1 MSYREVIDLV
11 QPSIVRLATGGG
23 SGSGFIIQAMDNW
36 AYVAT
41 NQHVVEDASGTI
53 AARVGDR
60 ATYSGL
66 VVGEDDLYDFAIVWI
81 CCSDDFRALPLVE
94 AGAYFS
100 GDEIGAFGYPL
111 GASEMEA
118 TWGEIDVINS
128 EPNQRG
134 WDLESDLNTTSG
146 NSGGP
151 LLNRDGYVVGI
162 HAGSVRNQP
171 FAKGVSAKAI
181 QERMP
186 LLIAGHT
193 PDSRDL
199 PTIDW
204 KSGVSVSSDGVLE
217 LDITISSSSFSPCD
231 LSTPGGTACKPN
243 VVVYRNGSKYN
254 SVWGYSCDGVDESSR
269 TVWCIDGGGEEHW
282 YYPSSGRLTVKV
294 LTNLPDIRLG
304 DEQWDVC
311 IHDGKPAHPILG
323 CSPIQWGN

>member
-53 AARVGDR
+53 TARVGDR
-60 ATYSGL
+60 AIYSSL

-81 CCSDDFRALPLVE
+81 CCSDDFRALPLAE
-94 AGAYFS
+94 AGAYSS

-118 TWGEIDVINS
+118 TWGEIDFINS

-171 FAKGVSAKAI
+171 FASGVSAKAI

-186 LLIAGHT
+186 LLIADHT

-204 KSGVSVSSDGVLE
+204 RSGVSVSGNGILE
-217 LDITISSSSFSPCD
+217 LDITISSSAFSPCD
-231 LSTPGGTACKPN
+231 GNTPKGHVCNPN
-243 VVVYRNGSKYN
+243 VVVYRDGFPFQAVYGYYCGEGSKGR
-254 SVWGYSCDGVDESSR
+254 S
-269 TVWCIDGGGEEHW
+269 VWCIDEGDEKHF
-282 YYPSSGRLTVKV
+282 YYPSSGRLTVEAF
-294 LTNLPDIRLG
+294 TNLYGPTDGTR
-304 DEQWDVC
+304 WDVC
-311 IHDGKPAHPILG
+311 IHDNKPDHPILG